1 MNNWWNTEERIQS
14 ANYISELNKKHDDL
28 GLNDH
33 FSNSSQDVRQSIVR
47 INQNFLGV
55 MSLLDSANKQLRTI
69 RRICV
74 CILLV
79 LILILL
85 K

>member
-1 MNNWWNTEERIQS
+1 MKKIFVHKDWWNRDAKKLLDVIRETKEEHERQ
-14 ANYISELNKKHDDL
+14 
-28 GLNDH
+28 
-33 FSNSSQDVRQSIVR
+33 FPDVDQKQESLTFIT
-47 INQNFLGV
+47 
-55 MSLLDSANKQLRTI
+55 SLLMSGNKQLRTI

-85 K
+85 VNSGF